1 MTSESTNLT
10 AKVYNHL
17 KNDILSGKYE
27 KGTALTETSVAQELN
42 VSRTPVREA
51 LRQLELGELVTIVP
65 NKGAIVE
72 GVSVDDVR
80 DIYEIRSLIE
90 GIAAVHAVKNATDEQ
105 IEQLSEIVDLTEFY
119 FNRNDTEKLQDM
131 DGKFHQCLYSIS
143 KNRMLQHVLNEL
155 HGYGIRFREKSMQ
168 SSGRIEKTIVEHRD
182 IMNAIKE
189 RNADK
194 AKDLAT
200 LHINNALKNILLTD
214 KKEENLI

>member
-131 DGKFHQCLYSIS
+131 DGKFHQCS
-143 KNRMLQHVLNEL
+143 
-155 HGYGIRFREKSMQ
+155 
-168 SSGRIEKTIVEHRD
+168 
-182 IMNAIKE
+182 
-189 RNADK
+189 
-194 AKDLAT
+194 
-200 LHINNALKNILLTD
+200 
-214 KKEENLI
+214 